1 MVDEATA
8 APSSR
13 AKSKSISESPFVF
26 PKFLG
31 KLNFPSEFRDLAEK
45 STLQA
50 KENYDKLKSA
60 TEEVTGGFKDA
71 YEAATKGT
79 RDYGV
84 RAARP
89 SPGSELNVFQNFS
102 DKILAKYLS
111 RARDR
116 SRARSLK
123 TGSKNPSDASP
134 PLYGTSK
141 RFRPST
147 NHSRPLQSIER
158 RRKSRRS
165 LTIQAMPSQ

>member
-1 MVDEATA
+1 MMSASTWPGPTE
-8 APSSR
+8 
-13 AKSKSISESPFVF
+13 KK
-26 PKFLG
+26 
-31 KLNFPSEFRDLAEK
+31 K

-111 RARDR
+111 SARDR

-141 RFRPST
+141 RFRPPT

-158 RRKSRRS
+158 RRKSRRPNIKIKVV
-165 LTIQAMPSQ
+165 TIVQLPARAMLSVARSGFA